1 MASRPATSW
10 GRNASSAVDAMAEAL
25 VLVDE
30 RDPAT
35 VEALLKAIDEVA
47 EACPR
52 GQIGAAPRTAMADAV
67 AAAKRLL
74 QSPSP
79 DVSAELKLIS
89 ACFEVARSAQE
100 RRPALE
106 RSRAGGEDTD
116 PNVSTASG
124 ADNPLADDPE
134 LVADFI
140 ARTQE
145 HLDSADSLL
154 LELERT
160 PDDHSALDATFRVF
174 HTIKGM
180 AGFLGFTEIE
190 RFAHDTESFLDGP
203 RKGKAEF
210 TPQAFDA
217 VFAAVDGMRALVAN
231 RANLMPTSTPQ
242 PQGDTTA
249 AASRHDDEVSGPVG
263 ATPEGEP
270 SDSQWTE
277 AAKESIRRVSD
288 TIVRVDGERL
298 DLLLDTIG
306 ELVIAEAMVS
316 EAARTDLDAWS
327 ALGEKFSRLDKITRE
342 LQEMATSL
350 RMVPLK
356 ATFGRMARLVRD
368 LSQKADKAVELVV
381 EGEDTELD
389 KAMVD
394 LIYDPLVHLVRNAM
408 DHGLER
414 DAERSAAGKSAKSTL
429 TLRAYHAGGSV
440 CVEVEDDGRGL
451 DSDRILATARAQGLV
466 ADDAVLS
473 QRETHD
479 LVFLPGF
486 STAAEVTDVSGRGVG
501 MDVVR
506 RAVEGLRGTVEV
518 NSVPGRGTRFTLRLP
533 LTLAII
539 DGMVLRVGTERYV
552 LPTLVIQ
559 RSLRPDVSE
568 LNTVLGRGEMLAT
581 SDGMVPLLRLARLF
595 ESADADV
602 DPSEGIVVLVGENG
616 NRTGLVASELLGQQ
630 QTVIKPLGVGVSNT
644 PGVSG
649 GAIMPDGTVGLILD
663 VSGLIRLAHAEGGE

>member
-1 MASRPATSW
+1 
-10 GRNASSAVDAMAEAL
+10 MAEAL

-30 RDPAT
+30 RDPST
-35 VEALLKAIDEVA
+35 IEALLQAIDHVA
-47 EACPR
+47 QVSPR
-52 GQIGAAPRTAMADAV
+52 GQIGAAPRKAMADAS
-67 AAAKRLL
+67 AAARRLL
-74 QSPSP
+74 QSPNP
-79 DVSAELKLIS
+79 DVGGELKLIS
-89 ACFEVARSAQE
+89 ACFEVARSA
-100 RRPALE
+100 LE
-106 RSRAGGEDTD
+106 RSRAGDEDTAL
-116 PNVSTASG
+116 SATATSG
-124 ADNPLADDPE
+124 SDNPLADDPE

-140 ARTQE
+140 ARAQE
-145 HLDSADSLL
+145 HLDSADALL
-154 LELERT
+154 LELERA
-160 PDDHSALDATFRVF
+160 PDDHSSLDATFRVF

-180 AGFLGFTEIE
+180 AGFLGFTDIE
-190 RFAHDTESFLDGP
+190 RFAHDTESLLDGP
-203 RKGKAEF
+203 RKGKTEF

-217 VFAAVDGMRALVAN
+217 VFAAVDGMRALVAR
-231 RANLMPTSTPQ
+231 RANLRPGFAPQ
-242 PQGDTTA
+242 PRGDTTPGA
-249 AASRHDDEVSGPVG
+249 PQRDNEDSGPVRVM
-263 ATPEGEP
+263 AKGEP
-270 SDSQWTE
+270 SDAQWTE

-288 TIVRVDGERL
+288 TAVRVDGERL

-368 LSQKADKAVELVV
+368 LGQKADKAVDLVV

-408 DHGLER
+408 DHGLEL
-414 DAERSAAGKSAKSTL
+414 DDERLTAGKSTKSTL

-451 DSDRILATARAQGLV
+451 DCDKILATARTQGLI
-466 ADDAVLS
+466 ADDAVLG

-479 LVFLPGF
+479 LIFLPGF

-518 NSVPGRGTRFTLRLP
+518 SSFPGRGTRFTLRLP

-559 RSLRPDVSE
+559 RSLRPDASE
-568 LNTVLGRGEMLAT
+568 INTVLGRGEMLAT

-595 ESADADV
+595 ESTEADV
-602 DPSEGIVVLVGENG
+602 DPSEGIVVLVGDNG

-630 QTVIKPLGVGVSNT
+630 QTVIKPLGAGVSNT